1 MYILF
6 IPLCT
11 LNNIISI
18 MCCIKFG
25 KICCWFFLTI
35 TTFNK
40 RMKFT
45 FELCLTPIQQ
55 FSAISWREQ
64 GNFQ

>member
-1 MYILF
+1 MYIKQ
-6 IPLCT
+6 
-11 LNNIISI
+11 NNFYNVLYKVWKN
-18 MCCIKFG
+18 MLLV
-25 KICCWFFLTI
+25 FLTI

-40 RMKFT
+40 KMKFT

-64 GNFQ
+64 VNFQ

>member
-1 MYILF
+1 MYIKQ
-6 IPLCT
+6 
-11 LNNIISI
+11 NNFYNVLHKVWNNVLYKVWKN
-18 MCCIKFG
+18 MLLV
-25 KICCWFFLTI
+25 FLTI

-40 RMKFT
+40 KMKFT

-64 GNFQ
+64 VNFQ